1 VFKFI
6 SAARGGLSAMGFDA
20 TEIQKWLQQE
30 SVPIP
35 QFEHPEFARKEPALE
50 EVSLH

>member
-1 VFKFI
+1 
-6 SAARGGLSAMGFDA
+6 MGFDA

-35 QFEHPEFARKEPALE
+35 QFEHPEFPMKEPALE